1 VCDAQRAIDV
11 GHFIFLCIGSS
22 GERLIFQ
29 KQQKEMNA
37 DGEMRLVEEKL
48 LRTGDLEMGEQADAD
63 ASR

>member
-1 VCDAQRAIDV
+1 
-11 GHFIFLCIGSS
+11 
-22 GERLIFQ
+22 
-29 KQQKEMNA
+29 MNA